1 MSDEQSANTDGI
13 THRFVEAN
21 GIRVHVAEQ
30 GEGPLVVLLHG
41 FPESWYSWR
50 HQLPALAAA
59 GYHAVAPDLRG
70 YGQTDRPEGV
80 EKYSQLHLV
89 GDVIAL
95 LDALGEEQA
104 VLVAH
109 DFGTSVAWNTAQLR
123 PDRVRGVV
131 ALSVPY
137 LPRGPVSALAGL
149 TQALGPGFYMNYLQE
164 PGVAEAELERDPRES
179 ILRFFNWGFGD
190 SPQADGPTLPVVPE
204 GGTLFD
210 LMPKA
215 ESPAWLTEADIEF
228 YTAEYA
234 RTGFTGGL
242 NWWRTIDLS
251 WELTAP
257 FQGAPLTPPALYVH
271 GDRDGSVTL
280 PGMDQLIAN
289 LAYLVPNLKR
299 TVVLP
304 GTGHWTQQERP
315 EEVNAE
321 LVKFL
326 ADL

>member
-1 MSDEQSANTDGI
+1 MSDQLSAKTDGI

-21 GIRVHVAEQ
+21 GIRMHVAEQ
-30 GEGPLVVLLHG
+30 GEGPLVLLLHG

-137 LPRGPVSALAGL
+137 LPRGPVSALTGL

-164 PGVAEAELERDPRES
+164 PGVAEAELERDPRAS

-210 LMPKA
+210 LMPKT
-215 ESPAWLTEADIEF
+215 ELPAWLTEADIEF

>member
-1 MSDEQSANTDGI
+1 MSDEQSVKTDGI

-21 GIRVHVAEQ
+21 GIRMHVAEQ

-137 LPRGPVSALAGL
+137 LPRGPVSALTGL

-164 PGVAEAELERDPRES
+164 PGVAEAELERDPRAA

-204 GGTLFD
+204 GGTLVD
-210 LMPKA
+210 LMPKT
-215 ESPAWLTEADIEF
+215 ELPAWLTEADIEF
-228 YTAEYA
+228 YAAEYA

-242 NWWRTIDLS
+242 NWWRTLDLS

-315 EEVNAE
+315 DEVNAE